1 MKKTTKPAAPKT
13 IEEYKKALG
22 AAKRDITMLRR
33 NLSVARHDVAFL
45 ETMLKKQSE
54 RINELENR
62 SWIKRLFS
70 LKG

>member
-1 MKKTTKPAAPKT
+1 MKKSTKPAAPKT

-22 AAKRDITMLRR
+22 AAKRDVTMLRR
-33 NLSVARHDVAFL
+33 HLRVARDDLEFL
-45 ETMLKKQSE
+45 EVMLKKKSD

-70 LKG
+70 LRG

>member
-13 IEEYKKALG
+13 IEEYKKDLG
-22 AAKRDITMLRR
+22 AAKREITMLRR
-33 NLSVARHDVAFL
+33 HISVANDDIAFL
-45 ETMLKKQSE
+45 ETMLKKQSD